1 MKLRFS
7 GISWGR
13 ASFPGSDS
21 LSLSSS
27 SFDLGFFPQKKVT
40 PSEKH
45 HLKNLVFFLVG
56 DFFTSFC
63 TMEKKTSN
71 HHLRELYAF
80 IYIYNQLIYIYIY
93 IYGASI
99 QKYLATPYEQGAF
112 FFSACSPP
120 TGSAFPHPFFLI
132 IFPWVPWILL
142 EKGLF
147 FFSSHQ
153 IKSWVSNRNT
163 LHKPP
168 IY

>member
-63 TMEKKTSN
+63 TMEKKPSN

-80 IYIYNQLIYIYIY
+80 IYIYIINWYTYIYIY
-93 IYGASI
+93 IRGLDPKVFGHPIWAGSFFLELPLH
-99 QKYLATPYEQGAF
+99 QRDQPSPTHFFWSFSHGSHGSCWKKACF
-112 FFSACSPP
+112 FF
-120 TGSAFPHPFFLI
+120 
-132 IFPWVPWILL
+132 
-142 EKGLF
+142 
-147 FFSSHQ
+147 
-153 IKSWVSNRNT
+153 
-163 LHKPP
+163 KPP
-168 IY
+168 NQIVSF

>member
-45 HLKNLVFFLVG
+45 HLKNLVFFWLVI
-56 DFFTSFC
+56 FLHLFVPW
-63 TMEKKTSN
+63 KKKPSN

-112 FFSACSPP
+112 FWSFLSTNGISLPP
-120 TGSAFPHPFFLI
+120 PIFFDHFPMGPMD
-132 IFPWVPWILL
+132 PVGKRPV
-142 EKGLF
+142 F
-147 FFSSHQ
+147 FF
-153 IKSWVSNRNT
+153 
-163 LHKPP
+163 KPP
-168 IY
+168 NQIVSF